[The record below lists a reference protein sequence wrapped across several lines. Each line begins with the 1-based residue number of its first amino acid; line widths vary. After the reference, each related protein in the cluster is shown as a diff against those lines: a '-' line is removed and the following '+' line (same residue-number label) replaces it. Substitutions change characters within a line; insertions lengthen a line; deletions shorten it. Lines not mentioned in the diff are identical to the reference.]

1 MPKILSLGVRV
12 GAKAKIVE
20 VGKTMGTLPVFM
32 TAVSTILGAIL
43 FLKFG
48 YALGHVGLFGT
59 LAIILIGH
67 LVTVPTAMAVAEIAT
82 NQKVE
87 GGGAYYIISR
97 SFGLNIGGAI
107 GIALFLAQAISIAF
121 YVIAFTE
128 ALEPV
133 RQWVMVEYGKEIFK
147 ETITF
152 TTMGLLSLLILTRGA
167 NVGVKALYVV
177 VAILVV
183 ALGAFFIGN
192 GGDYDSAYGW
202 RDTIADVPVPEG
214 KSPLEPDSFFYVFAI
229 IFPAFTGIAA
239 GLGLSGDLKDPKK
252 SIPRGTLWATV
263 AGILVYIAVAFKLH
277 YSASPTALANE
288 ESIVMGVI
296 AGDWEFMIYVGLA
309 CAAISSALGSI
320 MIAPRT
326 LQALA
331 VDKVFPGPSVN
342 DFLGKGRKKDN
353 EPINASII
361 TCAIGFF
368 FCSLGDINAVAE
380 IISMFF
386 MVTYGAICMVSFFE
400 HFAADPSYRP
410 TFKSRWWLSLLGG
423 LLCFWLMFKMN
434 TQFAFLAI
442 AMMTGLYVW
451 ITRTSTEKSGMAN
464 LFKGVIFQISRTL
477 QIFLQRRDQEVADQ
491 NWRPFIICIS
501 QDSFKRAGAFSMVSW
516 ISHKYG
522 FGTYMHFIEG
532 YLSDATRKKSGE
544 VKGRLINLASGV
556 KSRVYLDTIISP
568 SYTSAIAQAV
578 QLPGISG
585 KGNNMILFEYSVTER
600 NNLQHIAENYNI
612 LKSTELDICVLQT
625 SYKGFGFKQSINI
638 WITTTDAENGNL
650 MILLGYIILGHPDWK
665 EAEIKIFSLYDEDE
679 LVSKKDRLESLV
691 ETGRLPISMNN
702 IELIR
707 QEKGSDYK
715 QMINEYSEDADLTV
729 IGFDDED
736 IEAQGIE
743 LFEGYDNL
751 GNILF
756 VNAHDYKKLD

>member
-1 MPKILSLGVRV
+1 MTKASNLQ
-12 GAKAKIVE
+12 GAI
-20 VGKTMGTLPVFM
+20 KTMGTLPVFM

-48 YALGHVGLFGT
+48 YAIGHVGLLGT

-67 LVTVPTAMAVAEIAT
+67 LVTIPTAMAVAEIAT

-121 YVIAFTE
+121 YIIAFTE
-128 ALEPV
+128 SLEIL
-133 RQWVMVEYGKEIFK
+133 RQYVMDEYGKEIFK

-152 TTMGLLSLLILTRGA
+152 STMGLLAVLILTRGA

-177 VAILVV
+177 VVILVV
-183 ALGAFFIGN
+183 SLIMFFMGSSV
-192 GGDYDSAYGW
+192 DYDGSSDISRVVSDGFVN
-202 RDTIADVPVPEG
+202 ADGSKGP
-214 KSPLEPDSFFYVFAI
+214 KDFFYVFAI

-252 SIPRGTLWATV
+252 AIPRGTLWATV
-263 AGILVYIAVAFKLH
+263 VGLLVYIAVAFKLF
-277 YSASPTALANE
+277 YSANPETLANE
-288 ESIVMGVI
+288 DTLVMSKI
-296 AGDWEFMIYVGLA
+296 AIWGPIISVGLA

-331 VDKVFPGPSVN
+331 VDKVLPGDKVN
-342 DFLGKGRKKDN
+342 KFLGKGRNKDN

-361 TCAIGFF
+361 TVGIAFF

-410 TFKSRWWLSLLGG
+410 TFKSRWWLSLMGG
-423 LLCFWLMFKMN
+423 LLCFWLMFQMN
-434 TQFAFLAI
+434 PQYAI
-442 AMMTGLYVW
+442 GSILMMVGFYVW
-451 ITRTSTEKSGMAN
+451 ITSTKKNTKDGLAN

-477 QIFLQRRDQEVADQ
+477 QIFLQRREQDVVED
-491 NWRPFIICIS
+491 NWRPFVICIS
-501 QDSFKRAGAFSMVSW
+501 PDSFKRSGAFSMVSW

-522 FGTYMHFIEG
+522 FGTYMHYIEG
-532 YLSDATRKKSGE
+532 GLSETKRRESNEIKQ
-544 VKGRLINLASGV
+544 RLIQQASGV

-585 KGNNMILFEYSVTER
+585 KGNNMFLVEYSDTDEQ
-600 NNLQHIAENYNI
+600 NLSHLRDNYEI
-612 LKSTELDICVLQT
+612 LKSSEMDICILRT
-625 SYKGFGFKQSINI
+625 SYKGFGFKKNIHI
-638 WITTTDAENGNL
+638 WITTTDFLNGNL
-650 MILLGYIILGHPDWK
+650 MILLGYIILGHPEWK
-665 EAEIKIFSLYDEDE
+665 TAEISIYSLYDEGNLSDKKAKLHD
-679 LVSKKDRLESLV
+679 LVSA
-691 ETGRLPISMNN
+691 GRLPISLNN
-702 IELIR
+702 IELIKVP
-707 QEKGSDYK
+707 KGYNHK
-715 QMINEYSEDADLTV
+715 RMINRYSEDADLTIV
-729 IGFDDED
+729 GFNDKDLD
-736 IEAQGIE
+736 VQGME
-743 LFEGYDNL
+743 TFQGFDNL

-756 VNAHDYKKLD
+756 VNNNDHKQLS